1 MTPYAIFMDIDGTL
15 VDRSQIPTPATVAAI
30 AKFREAG
37 HQFFI
42 ASGRPLFS
50 ARMMA
55 DRIGPNLNVICSNG
69 SVTAVNGKVE
79 NIHLSESALRGLYN
93 IAKQFSIRTHFFTKD
108 RVIYLDLPNE
118 PISLDAENRIAG
130 QDMSKNL
137 RVHSLAELL
146 ALAPEITN
154 GISFSHDK
162 ALRHRAKDVMREL
175 PDIDVSSSGFD
186 NIEITAK
193 GINKAS
199 AIKTVCQRLEI
210 PLSHTM
216 AFGDGDNDLQ
226 MLTTVHYGV
235 AMGNA
240 NDQVKAAVHH
250 FTTDIHHDGVATYL
264 NHFFGK

>member
-15 VDRSQIPTPATVAAI
+15 VDHSQIPTQATVDAI
-30 AKFREAG
+30 AKFRAAG
-37 HQFFI
+37 NLFFI

-50 ARMMA
+50 ARVMA

-69 SVTAVNGKVE
+69 SVIAVDQQVD
-79 NIHLSESALRGLYN
+79 NIHLSQAALGGIYY
-93 IAKQFSIRTHFFTKD
+93 IAKKYGIRTHFFTKES
-108 RVIYLDLPNE
+108 VIFLDQPTE
-118 PISLDAENRIAG
+118 PISRDAKNRIAG
-130 QDMSKNL
+130 EDPSKNQ
-137 RVHSLAELL
+137 RVHSLEALL

-154 GISFSHDK
+154 GISISSDLDLRLAAK
-162 ALRHRAKDVMREL
+162 AEMAKL

-199 AIKTVCQRLEI
+199 AIKAVCAKLAI
-210 PLSHTM
+210 PMSHTM

-240 NDQVKAAVHH
+240 NERVKAAVHH

-264 NHFFGK
+264 HHFFD

>member
-15 VDRSQIPTPATVAAI
+15 VDHSQIPTPATVDAI
-30 AKFREAG
+30 AQFRAAG
-37 HQFFI
+37 NLFFI

-50 ARMMA
+50 ARTMA
-55 DRIGPNLNVICSNG
+55 DRIGPHLNVICSNG
-69 SVTAVNGKVE
+69 SVTAVDQQVDNV
-79 NIHLSESALRGLYN
+79 HLSESALTGLYH
-93 IAKQFSIRTHFFTKD
+93 IAKKFGIRTHFFTKES
-108 RVIYLDLPNE
+108 VIFIDQPNE
-118 PISLDAENRIAG
+118 PISRDASNRIAG
-130 QDMSKNL
+130 EDPSKNQ
-137 RVHSLAELL
+137 RVNSLDEPL

-154 GISFSHDK
+154 GISFSTDTDLRLTAK
-162 ALRHRAKDVMREL
+162 AEMAAL

-193 GINKAS
+193 GINKAY
-199 AIKTVCQRLEI
+199 AIKQVCAKLDI
-210 PLSHTM
+210 PMAHTM

-240 NDQVKAAVHH
+240 NDRVKAAVHH

-264 NHFFGK
+264 HHFFD